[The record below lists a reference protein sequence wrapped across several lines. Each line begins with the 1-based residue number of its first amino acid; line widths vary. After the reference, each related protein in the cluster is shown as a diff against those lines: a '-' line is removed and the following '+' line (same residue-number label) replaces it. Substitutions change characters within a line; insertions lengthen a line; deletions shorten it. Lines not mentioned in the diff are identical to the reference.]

1 MDDKKLTAAR
11 EHEFHAGSDPQGLPH
26 VRGLDP
32 NDGVDVRKIID
43 AYATTGAQATNLAR
57 AIGICRAMRADED
70 CTVYL
75 GYTSNQVSTGNREL
89 IRWLVEQKEAD
100 VLVTTAGG
108 VEEDII
114 KCLGPFYVAS
124 FEQDGAR
131 LREQGL
137 NRIGNLL
144 VPNDRYAAFER
155 FLTPI
160 LTAMLAEQQ
169 ATGVTHTPGDLIWRL
184 GAAIDNDASIYTWA
198 WRNRIPCFCPVI
210 TDGSIGDIIFFF
222 EHQHPGFKLDLVAE
236 TKRFHTITL
245 DAKKTGAL
253 ILGAGLVKHM
263 ILNSNMLRNG
273 MDYCVYVNTAAEF
286 DASDSG
292 ARPDEAVSWG
302 KLLPDARSVKV
313 FADTTIVLP
322 LIIAGAFQDHT

>member
-1 MDDKKLTAAR
+1 MDEKKLAVAR
-11 EHEFHAGSDPQGLPH
+11 ANEFHAGASPVGLPE
-26 VRGLDP
+26 VRGLEVSE
-32 NDGVDVRKIID
+32 GVEIGKILA
-43 AYATTGAQATNLAR
+43 AYATTGAQATHLAR
-57 AIGICRAMRADED
+57 AIEISKAMRADKD

-89 IRWLVEQKEAD
+89 IRWLVEHKRVD

-114 KCLGPFYVAS
+114 KCIAPFSVSS
-124 FEQDGAR
+124 FDADGAQ
-131 LREQGL
+131 LREAGL

-144 VPNDRYAAFER
+144 VPNDHYARFEE

-160 LTAMLAEQQ
+160 LKEMLVEQRE
-169 ATGVTHTPGDLIWRL
+169 TGVVHTPGDLIWKL
-184 GAAIDNDASIYTWA
+184 GEKIDDNSSIYTWA
-198 WRNRIPCFCPVI
+198 FRHKIPAFCPVI
-210 TDGSIGDIIFFF
+210 MDGSIGDIIFFF

-302 KLLPDARSVKV
+302 KLLPDAQVVKV
-313 FADTTIVLP
+313 FADATIVLP
-322 LIIAGAFQDHT
+322 LIVAGAWK